1 MPKVLK
7 STWSK
12 LWCSSA
18 CKKSTSSL
26 TFFFTYCKGIAKL
39 LFWQL
44 WECFT
49 IPIKNYTINL
59 WETFMLIFMQ
69 KINFN
74 YSFFFQMLQRN
85 SKLVILGNL
94 DMPYHT
100 HLKWLYQFEETFEV
114 HLQAKNPFYQSRF
127 PYDIPKILKIY
138 NFGCF
143 GHALLRTP
151 EVTLSACR
159 KSTSSPTLF
168 RIYCKDRQ
176 TSYFGYF
183 EHSCLN
189 TLKMIAWTCRK

>member
-1 MPKVLK
+1 
-7 STWSK
+7 
-12 LWCSSA
+12 
-18 CKKSTSSL
+18 
-26 TFFFTYCKGIAKL
+26 
-39 LFWQL
+39 
-44 WECFT
+44 
-49 IPIKNYTINL
+49 
-59 WETFMLIFMQ
+59 MLIFMQ

-74 YSFFFQMLQRN
+74 YSFFFQILQRN

-114 HLQAKNPFYQSRF
+114 YLQAKNPFDHSRF

-168 RIYCKDRQ
+168 WIYCKDRQ

-183 EHSCLN
+183 EHTCLN
-189 TLKMIAWTCRK
+189 TLKMIAWTCRKCQCLSACRKWSLSFTSFLRYYILKNPATCLAKSILAH